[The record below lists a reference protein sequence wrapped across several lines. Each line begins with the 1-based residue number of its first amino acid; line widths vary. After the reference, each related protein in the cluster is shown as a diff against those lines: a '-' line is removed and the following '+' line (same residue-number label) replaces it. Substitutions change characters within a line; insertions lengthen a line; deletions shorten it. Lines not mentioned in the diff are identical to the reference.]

1 MEKSMDIKKT
11 EIATDALV
19 GTIADMITDYRED
32 REINSKISEIT
43 YIEENLSELV
53 RQLREDVEKIF
64 DKDIDDVSDEDKFTT
79 IISVEII
86 EIIFKMIED
95 NGYKQRII
103 ESANDIVE
111 LK

>member
-1 MEKSMDIKKT
+1 MKKSMDIKKT

-19 GTIADMITDYRED
+19 ETIAEMITDYRED

-53 RQLREDVEKIF
+53 RQLREDVEKSF

-79 IISVEII
+79 TISVEVI

-103 ESANDIVE
+103 ESANDM
-111 LK
+111 LN